1 MSFLDKL
8 RSLFT
13 GIARDGGASPSAMT
27 PCEEA
32 LSVVHD
38 FLDGELVGVSHEQV
52 KAHFDACQR
61 CYPHLRLEEHYRQA
75 VRRAGSEQQ
84 APAGLKVKLMELLAE
99 ADA

>member
-8 RSLFT
+8 RSLFVGT
-13 GIARDGGASPSAMT
+13 PGDDGGSAAAMI

-38 FLDGELVGVSHEQV
+38 FLDGELEGVSHGQV

-61 CYPHLRLEEHYRQA
+61 CYPHLRLEEQYRQA
-75 VRRAGSEQQ
+75 VRRAGSEQK
-84 APAGLKVKLMELLAE
+84 ASARLKVKPMELLAE

>member
-8 RSLFT
+8 RSLFADT
-13 GIARDGGASPSAMT
+13 PQDGGDSATPMI

-38 FLDGELVGVSHEQV
+38 FLDGELPGVSHEQV
-52 KAHFDACQR
+52 KAHFDACER
-61 CYPHLRLEEHYRQA
+61 CYPHLRLEELFREA
-75 VRRAGSEQQ
+75 IRRAGTEER
-84 APAGLKVKLMELLAE
+84 APAGLKVKLKELLAE

>member
-8 RSLFT
+8 RSLFAGT
-13 GIARDGGASPSAMT
+13 PEAGGDSAVPAI

-38 FLDGELVGVSHEQV
+38 FLDGELEGVSHEQV

-61 CYPHLRLEEHYRQA
+61 CYPHLRLEEHYRRA
-75 VRRAGSEQQ
+75 IRRAGSRQQ
-84 APAGLKVKLMELLAE
+84 APPGLKVKLMELLAE

>member
-1 MSFLDKL
+1 MSFFDKL
-8 RSLFT
+8 RSLF
-13 GIARDGGASPSAMT
+13 GDASKDNGSSPAPMI

-32 LSVVHD
+32 LSLVHD
-38 FLDGELVGVSHEQV
+38 FLDGELEGVSHDQV

-75 VRRAGSEQQ
+75 IRRAGSEQQ
-84 APAGLKVKLMELLAE
+84 APEGLKVKLMKLLAE

>member
-1 MSFLDKL
+1 MSFFDKL
-8 RSLFT
+8 RSLFAGT
-13 GIARDGGASPSAMT
+13 PRDDGGSAAAMI

-38 FLDGELVGVSHEQV
+38 FLDGELEGVSHEQV

-61 CYPHLRLEEHYRQA
+61 CYPHLRLEEQYRQA

>member
-1 MSFLDKL
+1 M
-8 RSLFT
+8 
-13 GIARDGGASPSAMT
+13 I

-38 FLDGELVGVSHEQV
+38 FLDGELKGGSHEQV

-61 CYPHLRLEEHYRQA
+61 CYPHLRLEEQYRQA
-75 VRRAGSEQQ
+75 VRRAGSEQK
-84 APAGLKVKLMELLAE
+84 ASARLKVKPMELLAE